1 MKYCSNCG
9 SALEDSMNFCSSCG
23 ASVNTDEAKK
33 AKEQN
38 CLDRLSA
45 GLKHE
50 RLCYKI
56 FGIAWT
62 VIASFILILS
72 IFMLIG
78 SSLIAENAVDY
89 SVEYNGSEYYIEDF
103 DVEPDAVA
111 SALFIGLGSGYISM
125 ALIFLGVGIVNFVLA
140 SKVGKY
146 RNTLYKDCTNG
157 ANHASSVG
165 SIVLAAFFNEV
176 ALIFVIINFVFM
188 KRNAQTFES
197 IKANQKSYNEQ
208 L

>member
-9 SALEDSMNFCSSCG
+9 SALEDNMNFCSSCG
-23 ASVNTDEAKK
+23 ASANAAEAKK
-33 AKEQN
+33 ANEQK
-38 CLDRLSA
+38 CLDRLST

-56 FGIAWT
+56 FGIVWT

-89 SVEYNGSEYYIEDF
+89 SVEYNGSEYYTEDF
-103 DVEPDAVA
+103 DVEPDTVA
-111 SALFIGLGSGYISM
+111 SALFIGLGSGYLSM
-125 ALIFLGVGIVNFVLA
+125 ALIFFGISIVNFVLA

-146 RNTLYKDCTNG
+146 RNTLYNDCTSG

-188 KRNAQTFES
+188 KKNAETFEA
-197 IKANQKSYNEQ
+197 IKANQKSFNEQ
-208 L
+208 V